1 LLDKETDETR
11 EEMREF
17 ERARARGKI
26 GEKTEER
33 LCWVDRVLATL
44 ADGSSSDWQ
53 SVNTS
58 GGRGSTC
65 FRNDD
70 EVGSSATS
78 SSLSN
83 ELLSTL

>member
-1 LLDKETDETR
+1 VWVDSLLDKETDETR

-17 ERARARGKI
+17 